1 MLVIL
6 LRKSFGTM
14 ASRRSNEGP
23 EVVPQDPPK
32 YPAQSFDNKYDQD
45 PNAAYGCASPLPFE
59 GKQYEENYPIP
70 TSTEA
75 QTYAPKKKSNRR
87 LWWIGL
93 AVFLVIAVAIGGAIG
108 GVLANKNEKNDVN
121 ST

>member
-1 MLVIL
+1 
-6 LRKSFGTM
+6 M

-23 EVVPQDPPK
+23 EVVLQD
-32 YPAQSFDNKYDQD
+32 PAQSFGNKYGQD
-45 PNAAYGCASPLPFE
+45 PNAAYGHASPPPFE

-70 TSTEA
+70 SSTEA
-75 QTYAPKKKSNRR
+75 QTYAPKRKSNRR

-93 AVFLVIAVAIGGAIG
+93 AVFLVIAVTIGGATG
-108 GVLANKNEKNDVN
+108 GVLANKNKKNDVN

>member
-1 MLVIL
+1 MIL

-14 ASRRSNEGP
+14 ASRRSNEDP
-23 EVVPQDPPK
+23 EVVTQGPPK
-32 YPAQSFDNKYDQD
+32 YPAQSFGNKYDQD
-45 PNAAYGCASPLPFE
+45 PNAAYGYASPPPPLE

-70 TSTEA
+70 TGTEA
-75 QTYAPKKKSNRR
+75 QTYASKKKSTCR

-93 AVFLVIAVAIGGAIG
+93 VVFLVIAVVIGGSVG
-108 GVLANKNEKNDVN
+108 GVLANNNKKNDVN

>member
-1 MLVIL
+1 
-6 LRKSFGTM
+6 M

-23 EVVPQDPPK
+23 EVVPQDPSK
-32 YPAQSFDNKYDQD
+32 YPAQSFDDKYDQD
-45 PNAAYGCASPLPFE
+45 PNAAYGYVSPPPPFE

-70 TSTEA
+70 TGTEA
-75 QTYAPKKKSNRR
+75 QTHAPIKKSKRR

-93 AVFLVIAVAIGGAIG
+93 VVFLVIAVAIGGAIG
-108 GVLANKNEKNDVN
+108 GVLANKNKKNDVN